1 MRRLLAAAVILV
13 PAAVSL
19 LLPAL
24 LMGSRLDAYTPAW
37 SDEIVYWH
45 SALTFSQVGFDGGY
59 YTHAEQPAP
68 AAFSHFDT
76 HGPWFSML
84 LGGIA
89 RLAGWYPQ
97 SVPFLNLLLLTAALA
112 LFVWFTRPDAR
123 QLLFTGLLMLVFWP
137 VLLYAPSSMQEGLHQ
152 AAAVALAGLFFI
164 RLTQGENTPR
174 RVLLAA
180 AALIALVALLRLTW
194 ALLFLPL
201 LAYGSGRARQVR
213 LLLAGAGFVAAFLLF
228 QWLGAPYPYNFTT
241 RLLPILAASPA
252 EGLSIWLRQFVGNL
266 RRLTLGEPLEI
277 ALRFQVFLLVAAL
290 LIGRAS
296 ASRALVRARRWL
308 FGGSRLP
315 AGEAGFHLVNLG
327 LLLTLN
333 LALYDIFAWRD
344 YRVLA
349 PHLLLSA
356 LLLIAF
362 RRLRLAGL
370 LIATGAL
377 LLPAF
382 LATYRDLHRAHFNAD
397 RAEIAAFASTLE
409 AHVRYQPGAPN
420 AWCNTILTDDLPP
433 LLLGIPPGVGFS
445 VDSTMALVGLP
456 PRSRYLLLKP
466 ENAARAVE
474 TAPLRRL
481 ESLPERDLYLNETAE
496 CAE

>member
-37 SDEIVYWH
+37 SDEVVYWH

-76 HGPWFSML
+76 HGPWFPML

-112 LFVWFTRPDAR
+112 LFVLLTRPDAR

-152 AAAVALAGLFFI
+152 AAA
-164 RLTQGENTPR
+164 
-174 RVLLAA
+174 
-180 AALIALVALLRLTW
+180 ALIALVALLRLTW
-194 ALLFLPL
+194 ALLLLPL
-201 LAYGSGRARQVR
+201 LAYGSGRARRLR
-213 LLLAGAGFVAAFLLF
+213 LLLAGAGFAAALIQF
-228 QWLGAPYPYNFTT
+228 QWLSAPYPYNFTT
-241 RLLPILAASPA
+241 RLLPILAASPV
-252 EGLSIWLRQFVGNL
+252 EGLSIWLQQFIGNL

-277 ALRFQVFLLVAAL
+277 VQRFQAIALVAAL
-290 LIGRAS
+290 LVGRAT
-296 ASRALVRARRWL
+296 ASRVLVRARKRL
-308 FGGSRLP
+308 FGESRLP
-315 AGEAGFHLVNLG
+315 AGEATFHLVNLG
-327 LLLTLN
+327 LLLLLN
-333 LALYDIFAWRD
+333 LVLYDIFAWRD

-370 LIATGAL
+370 LIAGGAL

-382 LATYRDLHRAHFNAD
+382 VTTYRDLHHVHFTTD
-397 RAEIAAFASTLE
+397 RAEIAAFASTIE
-409 AHVRYQPGAPN
+409 PHVRYRPGAPS
-420 AWCNTILTDDLPP
+420 AWCNTILADDLPP
-433 LLLGIPPGVGFS
+433 LLLGVPPGVGFS
-445 VDSTMALVGLP
+445 VDSTMALVSLP

-466 ENAARAVE
+466 ENAARAAE

-481 ESLPERDLYLNETAE
+481 ESLQERGLYLNETAE
-496 CAE
+496 CEE

>member
-19 LLPAL
+19 LLPAM

-37 SDEIVYWH
+37 SDEVVYWH

-76 HGPWFSML
+76 HGPWFPML
-84 LGGIA
+84 LGGVA
-89 RLAGWYPQ
+89 GLAGWYPH
-97 SVPFLNLLLLTAALA
+97 SVPSLNLLLLTAALA
-112 LFVWFTRPDAR
+112 LFVYLTRPDAR
-123 QLLFTGLLMLVFWP
+123 QLLFMGLLLLVFWP
-137 VLLYAPSSMQEGLHQ
+137 ALLYAPSSMQESLHQ
-152 AAAVALAGLFFI
+152 SAGIVLAALFFI
-164 RLTQGENTPR
+164 RLAQGENTPR
-174 RVLLAA
+174 RLLAA
-180 AALIALVALLRLTW
+180 ALVLIALAALLRLTW

-241 RLLPILAASPA
+241 RLLPILAANPA
-252 EGLSIWLRQFVGNL
+252 EGLSIWLRQFIGNL

-327 LLLTLN
+327 LLLALN

-382 LATYRDLHRAHFNAD
+382 LSTYRDLHQAHFNAD
-397 RAEIAAFASTLE
+397 RAEMAAFASTLE
-409 AHVRYQPGAPN
+409 THVRYQPGAPS

-433 LLLGIPPGVGFS
+433 LLLGVPAGIGFS
-445 VDSTMALVGLP
+445 VDATMEQVILP
-456 PRSRYLLLKP
+456 PKSRYLLIRP
-466 ENAARAVE
+466 ENAARLAAS
-474 TAPLRRL
+474 APLRHL
-481 ESLPERDLYLNETAE
+481 ESLPGRDLYLNENVE
-496 CAE
+496 CGE

>member
-37 SDEIVYWH
+37 SDEVVYWH

-76 HGPWFSML
+76 HGPWFPML

-112 LFVWFTRPDAR
+112 LFVRLTRPDAR

-137 VLLYAPSSMQEGLHQ
+137 VLLYAPSSMQESLHQ
-152 AAAVALAGLFFI
+152 SAGIVLAALFCIQLA
-164 RLTQGENTPR
+164 QGENTPR
-174 RVLLAA
+174 RVLAA
-180 AALIALVALLRLTW
+180 ALALIALAALR
-194 ALLFLPL
+194 LPL

-252 EGLSIWLRQFVGNL
+252 EGLSIWLRQFIGNL
-266 RRLTLGEPLEI
+266 RWLTLGEPLEI
-277 ALRFQVFLLVAAL
+277 ALRFQVILLVVAL
-290 LIGRAS
+290 LVGRAS

-308 FGGSRLP
+308 FGSSRLP

-327 LLLTLN
+327 LLLALN

-344 YRVLA
+344 YWVLA

-382 LATYRDLHRAHFNAD
+382 VTTYRDLHRVHFTAD
-397 RAEIAAFASTLE
+397 RAEIAAFASAIE
-409 AHVRYQPGAPN
+409 AHVRYRPGAPSV
-420 AWCNTILTDDLPP
+420 WCNTILTDNLPP
-433 LLLGIPPGVGFS
+433 LLLGVPPGIGFS
-445 VDSTMALVGLP
+445 VDATLALVSLP

-466 ENAARAVE
+466 ENAARAAE
-474 TAPLRRL
+474 AAPLRRL
-481 ESLPERDLYLNETAE
+481 ENLPERSLYLNETAE
-496 CAE
+496 CDE

>member
-37 SDEIVYWH
+37 SDEVVYWH

-76 HGPWFSML
+76 HGPWFPML

-89 RLAGWYPQ
+89 RLVGWYPQ

-112 LFVWFTRPDAR
+112 LFVWFTRPDAQ

-137 VLLYAPSSMQEGLHQ
+137 ALLYAPSSMQEGLHQ

-180 AALIALVALLRLTW
+180 AALIALAALLRLTW
-194 ALLFLPL
+194 ALLLLPL
-201 LAYGSGRARQVR
+201 LAYGAGRARRLR
-213 LLLAGAGFVAAFLLF
+213 LLLAGAGFAAALIQF
-228 QWLGAPYPYNFTT
+228 QWLSAPYPYNFTT
-241 RLLPILAASPA
+241 RLLPILAASPV
-252 EGLSIWLRQFVGNL
+252 EGLSIGLQQFIGNL

-277 ALRFQVFLLVAAL
+277 VQRFQIILLIVALLV
-290 LIGRAS
+290 GRAT
-296 ASRALVRARRWL
+296 ASRALVRARKRL
-308 FGGSRLP
+308 FGESRLP
-315 AGEAGFHLVNLG
+315 AGEANFHLVNLG
-327 LLLTLN
+327 LLLLLN
-333 LALYDIFAWRD
+333 LVLYDIFAWRD

-370 LIATGAL
+370 LIASGAL

-382 LATYRDLHRAHFNAD
+382 VTTYRDLHRVHFTAD
-397 RAEIAAFASTLE
+397 RAEIAAFASTIE
-409 AHVRYQPGAPN
+409 AHVHYRPGAPS
-420 AWCNTILTDDLPP
+420 AWCNTILADDLPP
-433 LLLGIPPGVGFS
+433 LLLGVPPGVGFS
-445 VDSTMALVGLP
+445 VDSTMALVSLP

-466 ENAARAVE
+466 ENAARAAE
-474 TAPLRRL
+474 AAPLRRL
-481 ESLPERDLYLNETAE
+481 ESVPERGLYLNETAE
-496 CAE
+496 CEE